1 MTLQEIKQTRQ
12 LERDMRRLAVIAQK
26 LAEKHGLAYVDAVYI
41 NECALTMYRKDG
53 EDSVE
58 HVLIHKTEGFRVT

>member
-1 MTLQEIKQTRQ
+1 MKEIKKERQ

-26 LAEKHGLAYVDAVYI
+26 LAEKHGLAYVDGVYI

-53 EDSVE
+53 EKNVKSIS
-58 HVLIHKTEGFRVT
+58 IHKAEGFRVT